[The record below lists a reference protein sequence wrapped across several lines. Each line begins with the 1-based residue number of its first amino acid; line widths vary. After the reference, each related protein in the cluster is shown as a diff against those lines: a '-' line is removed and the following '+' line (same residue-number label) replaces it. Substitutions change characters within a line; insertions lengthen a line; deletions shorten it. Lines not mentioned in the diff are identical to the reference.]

1 MSSYVIR
8 RATRDDAAAL
18 RRLAA
23 LDSQRPLAGTVL
35 VGEIGGAPVAALSLT
50 SGRAVADPF
59 RRTATMLE
67 HLRVHAAQ
75 AGAPAAPQR
84 RPRAFLRLRI
94 RSQRLSSASIRPR
107 PVALRTP

>member
-8 RATRDDAAAL
+8 RATHDEAVAL

-23 LDSQRPLAGTVL
+23 LDSQRPLDGAAL
-35 VGEIGGAPVAALSLT
+35 VGEIDGEPAAALSLT

-59 RRTATMLE
+59 RKTSDLIE
-67 HLRVHAAQ
+67 HLRLHAQ
-75 AGAPAAPQR
+75 QLGAPAAGQR
-84 RPRAFLRLRI
+84 PPRAFLRRRI
-94 RSQRLSSASIRPR
+94 RSQRLSKASIRPR